1 VNSVSTSCAAAAAAA
16 AGADSTENHV
26 ASTVAEFY
34 LDGEDAC
41 LTMTA
46 KVRLYNRAVHLV
58 LCEYMALLREGGMV
72 HLGCAGAAEQGGC
85 CSERAQPAQ

>member
-1 VNSVSTSCAAAAAAA
+1 MNSVSTSCAAVAAAYAYV
-16 AGADSTENHV
+16 GADSTENHV

-34 LDGEDAC
+34 LDGEDAR

-58 LCEYMALLREGGMV
+58 LCEYMVLLLRVGRMGE
-72 HLGCAGAAEQGGC
+72 
-85 CSERAQPAQ
+85 